1 MIHQHAEKGTVLLF
15 NPHSLLPLRK
25 PSIHSLTQIVRA
37 ATSFPNLYTDTVV
50 EEDTDPYI
58 LVKFH
63 FTILTPFFTIAE
75 SFRDPYNGLQSILMT
90 QMKSMNSV
98 NVLSGF

>member
-1 MIHQHAEKGTVLLF
+1 MIHQHAEKGTILFF

-25 PSIHSLTQIVRA
+25 PSITWLTQIAWA
-37 ATSFPNLYTDTVV
+37 ATSFPNLHTDTAV

-63 FTILTPFFTIAE
+63 FTILTPLFPIAE
-75 SFRDPYNGLQSILMT
+75 SFRDPYDGLQSILMT
-90 QMKSMNSV
+90 QMESMNSV